1 MTASLQRI
9 GFLGPRATF
18 TEEAL
23 QGEADLAAAEH
34 VPFGS
39 MVETLAAVEEGRVDA
54 AIVPIENAI
63 EGTVNETLDALIFS
77 HDLLIQREI
86 VKRIVMNLLTPPGL
100 AIPSVERIL
109 TLPVAHAQCREW
121 LTRHLSHAEFVPTS
135 STADAA
141 RIVGEHFA
149 ADDSVREA
157 AVGPALSA
165 ELYGLTVAATDIE
178 DHPDNSTRFV
188 LVRPK
193 AIPAPTGHDKTSIV
207 CFQRTDVP
215 GSLHSILSQFSA
227 RNINLTKLES
237 RPTKAGLGNYCF
249 IIDFEGHLDD
259 EVVFD
264 CLRDL
269 RASLAD
275 LKFLGSYPAA
285 GEHGP
290 ARRLDAEATWRAA
303 DAWVTGLRGQIE
315 R

>member
-1 MTASLQRI
+1 MSTALRRI

-23 QGEADLAAAEH
+23 QGEEDLAAAEH

-39 MVETLAAVEEGRVDA
+39 MNETLAAVEDGRVDA

-63 EGTVNETLDALIFS
+63 EGTVNETLDALIFN
-77 HDLLIQREI
+77 HDLLVQREI
-86 VKRIVMNLLTPPGL
+86 IKRIVMNLLTPPGL
-100 AIPSVERIL
+100 AISSVERVL

-121 LTRHLSHAEFVPTS
+121 LLANLPEAEFVPTS

-141 RIVGEHFA
+141 RIVGERFA
-149 ADDSVREA
+149 ADGGVRDA

-165 ELYGLTVAATDIE
+165 ALYGLTVAATDIE

-264 CLRDL
+264 CMRDL

-290 ARRLDAEATWRAA
+290 AMRLDAEASWRAA

>member
-1 MTASLQRI
+1 MTKLARI
-9 GFLGPRATF
+9 AFLGPRATF

-39 MVETLAAVEEGRVDA
+39 MGEALAAVESGTADA

-63 EGTVNETLDALIFS
+63 EGTVNLTLDALIFD
-77 HDLLIQREI
+77 HELIIQREI
-86 VKRIVMNLLTPPGL
+86 VKRIVMNLLTPAGL
-100 AIPSVERIL
+100 AIAEIERVL
-109 TLPVAHAQCREW
+109 TLPVAHAQCRDW
-121 LTRHLSHAEFVPTS
+121 LLANTPKAEFVATN

-141 RIVGEHFA
+141 RIVGERA
-149 ADDSVREA
+149 AEDPKVRDA

-193 AIPAPTGHDKTSIV
+193 SIPAPTGHDKTSIV
-207 CFQRTDVP
+207 CFQRADTP

-249 IIDFEGHLDD
+249 IIDFEGHIDD

-290 ARRLDAEATWRAA
+290 AKRLDAEATWRAA

>member
-1 MTASLQRI
+1 MSSALRRI

-39 MVETLAAVEEGRVDA
+39 MNETLAAVEDGRVDA

-63 EGTVNETLDALIFS
+63 EGTVNETLDALIFN

-100 AIPSVERIL
+100 AFGDIEHVL
-109 TLPVAHAQCREW
+109 TLPVAYAQCREW
-121 LTRHLSHAEFVPTS
+121 LDRNLRQAEFVATS
-135 STADAA
+135 STADGA
-141 RIVGEHFA
+141 RIVGERFA
-149 ADDSVREA
+149 ADASVRDA
-157 AVGPALSA
+157 AVGPALSGA
-165 ELYGLTVAATDIE
+165 LYGLTVAATDIE

-193 AIPAPTGHDKTSIV
+193 SIAAPTGHDKTSIV
-207 CFQRTDVP
+207 CFQRADTP

-290 ARRLDAEATWRAA
+290 AMRLDAEASWRAA
-303 DAWVTGLRGQIE
+303 DSWVTGLRGQIE

>member
-1 MTASLQRI
+1 MSAQLARV

-23 QGEADLAAAEH
+23 QGESDLADAEH
-34 VPFGS
+34 VAFGS
-39 MVETLAAVEEGRVDA
+39 MNETLRAVEDGRVDA

-63 EGTVNETLDALIFS
+63 EGTVNETLDALIFN

-86 VKRIVMNLLTPPGL
+86 VKRIVMNLLAPSGL
-100 AIPSVERIL
+100 AFTDIERVY
-109 TLPVAHAQCREW
+109 TLPVAYAQCREW
-121 LTRHLSHAEFVPTS
+121 LSANAPQAEFVATS
-135 STADAA
+135 STADGS
-141 RIVGEHFA
+141 RIVGEHFTT
-149 ADDSVREA
+149 DPSVREA
-157 AVGPALSA
+157 AVGPALSGA
-165 ELYGLTVAATDIE
+165 LYGLSVAARDIE
-178 DHPDNSTRFV
+178 DHPDNATRFV

-207 CFQRTDVP
+207 CFQRADTP

-303 DAWVTGLRGQIE
+303 DSWVTGLRGQIE

>member
-1 MTASLQRI
+1 MTALAKI
-9 GFLGPRATF
+9 AFLGPRATF

-23 QGEADLAAAEH
+23 QAEDDLAAAEH
-34 VPFGS
+34 LPYGS
-39 MVETLAAVEEGRVDA
+39 MNEALAAVEDGAADA

-63 EGTVNETLDALIFS
+63 EGTVNLTLDALIFD

-86 VKRIVMNLLTPPGL
+86 VKRIVMNLLTPAGL
-100 AIPSVERIL
+100 AIADIERVL
-109 TLPVAHAQCREW
+109 TLPVAHAQCRDW
-121 LTRHLSHAEFVPTS
+121 LMANTPKAEFVATN

-141 RIVGEHFA
+141 RIVGELSA
-149 ADDSVREA
+149 ADPGSRDA

-178 DHPDNSTRFV
+178 DHPDNATRFV
-188 LVRPK
+188 VVRPMS
-193 AIPAPTGHDKTSIV
+193 IPAPTGHDKTSIV
-207 CFQRTDVP
+207 CFQRSDVP

-249 IIDFEGHLDD
+249 IIDFEGHIDD

-285 GEHGP
+285 GDHGP
-290 ARRLDAEATWRAA
+290 AIRLDAEASWRAA

>member
-1 MTASLQRI
+1 MTAKLDRI
-9 GFLGPRATF
+9 AFLGPRATF

-23 QGEADLAAAEH
+23 QGEADLAAADH
-34 VPFGS
+34 LPFPS
-39 MVETLAAVEEGRVDA
+39 MNEALAAVENGSADA

-63 EGTVNETLDALIFS
+63 EGTVNQTLDALIFD
-77 HDLLIQREI
+77 HELIIQREI
-86 VKRIVMNLLTPPGL
+86 VKRIAINLLTPVGL
-100 AIPSVERIL
+100 AIGDVERVL
-109 TLPVAHAQCREW
+109 TIPVAHAQCREW
-121 LTRHLSHAEFVPTS
+121 LLANAPRAEFMATN

-141 RIVGEHFA
+141 RIVGERAA
-149 ADDSVREA
+149 ADADVRDA
-157 AVGPALSA
+157 AIGPALSA
-165 ELYGLTVAATDIE
+165 EVYGLVVAAADIE
-178 DHPDNSTRFV
+178 DHPDNATRFV

-193 AIPAPTGHDKTSIV
+193 AICAPTGHDKTSIV
-207 CFQRTDVP
+207 CFQRADTP

-249 IIDFEGHLDD
+249 IIDFEGHIDD

-290 ARRLDAEATWRAA
+290 ARRLDAEASWRAA

>member
-1 MTASLQRI
+1 MTKLARI
-9 GFLGPRATF
+9 AFLGPRATF

-39 MVETLAAVEEGRVDA
+39 MDEALAAVESGAADA

-63 EGTVNETLDALIFS
+63 EGTVNLTLDALIFD
-77 HDLLIQREI
+77 HELIIQREI

-100 AIPSVERIL
+100 AIAEIERVL
-109 TLPVAHAQCREW
+109 TLPVAHAQCRDW
-121 LTRHLSHAEFVPTS
+121 LLANTPKAEFVATN

-141 RIVGEHFA
+141 RIVGERA
-149 ADDSVREA
+149 AEDPKVRDA

-207 CFQRTDVP
+207 CFQRADTP
-215 GSLHSILSQFSA
+215 GQLHSILSASSA
-227 RNINLTKLES
+227 
-237 RPTKAGLGNYCF
+237 
-249 IIDFEGHLDD
+249 
-259 EVVFD
+259 
-264 CLRDL
+264 
-269 RASLAD
+269 
-275 LKFLGSYPAA
+275 PA
-285 GEHGP
+285 
-290 ARRLDAEATWRAA
+290 TS
-303 DAWVTGLRGQIE
+303 T
-315 R
+315 

>member
-1 MTASLQRI
+1 MTTSLRRV

-23 QGEADLAAAEH
+23 QGESDLADAEH
-34 VPFGS
+34 VPFAS
-39 MVETLAAVEEGRVDA
+39 MNETLAAVEDGRVDA

-63 EGTVNETLDALIFS
+63 EGTVNETLDALIFN
-77 HDLLIQREI
+77 HDLLIQREM
-86 VKRIVMNLLTPPGL
+86 VKRIVMNLLTPAGL
-100 AIPSVERIL
+100 AFGDVERVL
-109 TLPVAHAQCREW
+109 TLPVAFAQCREW
-121 LTRHLSHAEFVPTS
+121 LSANLPQAEFVATS
-135 STADAA
+135 STADGA
-141 RIVGEHFA
+141 RIVGERLA
-149 ADDSVREA
+149 TDASVRDA

-165 ELYGLTVAATDIE
+165 SLYGLTVAASDIE

-193 AIPAPTGHDKTSIV
+193 AIATPTGHDKTSIV
-207 CFQRTDVP
+207 CFQRADTP

-290 ARRLDAEATWRAA
+290 ARRLDAEASWRGA
-303 DAWVTGLRGQIE
+303 DAWLTGLRGQIE

>member
-1 MTASLQRI
+1 MTELRRI

-34 VPFGS
+34 VPYES
-39 MVETLAAVEEGRVDA
+39 MNDTLAAVERGDVDA

-63 EGTVNETLDALIFS
+63 EGTVNQTLDALIFD
-77 HDLLIQREI
+77 HDLIIQREV
-86 VKRIVMNLLTPPGL
+86 VKRIVMNLLTPAGL
-100 AIPSVERIL
+100 AIADVERVL
-109 TLPVAHAQCREW
+109 TLPVAQAQCREW
-121 LTRHLSHAEFVPTS
+121 LLANTPTAEFVATN
-135 STADAA
+135 STADGA
-141 RIVGEHFA
+141 RIVGERAA
-149 ADDSVREA
+149 ADPSVRDA

-165 ELYGLTVAATDIE
+165 ALYGLTIAATDIE
-178 DHPDNSTRFV
+178 DHADNATRFV
-188 LVRPK
+188 LVRPNV
-193 AIPAPTGHDKTSIV
+193 IPAPTGHDKTSIV
-207 CFQRTDVP
+207 CFQRADAP
-215 GSLHSILSQFSA
+215 GSLHSILGQFSA
-227 RNINLTKLES
+227 RNLNLTKLES

-249 IIDFEGHLDD
+249 IIDFEGHIDD

-285 GEHGP
+285 GEHG
-290 ARRLDAEATWRAA
+290 AAIRRDAEASWRAA
-303 DAWVTGLRGQIE
+303 DEWVTGLRKQIK